1 MVKRS
6 SAKFTLC
13 GNQLVG
19 MLNLICSL
27 NFDTGYIYHVHVS
40 SFYIPLSSKS
50 LMKAIENAAMYHSN
64 FDDILNSLVQRRK
77 RSLNED
83 SGDKD
88 YNYR

>member
-27 NFDTGYIYHVHVS
+27 NFDTGYIYHIP

>member
-27 NFDTGYIYHVHVS
+27 NFDTGYIYHVS